1 MNCESVNRN
10 LSLFLY
16 GELSIEEEQEFQD
29 HIDACAGCRR
39 SFEQE
44 KSIHDLLEEREKLP
58 PPALLAQCRRDL
70 SLRLRGAA
78 PARAGW
84 RDWFRM
90 PNLWP
95 GVLRPAGA
103 LALVAAGFFGA
114 RWTTPPATLAPQ
126 PDSIVEPVMS
136 RIRYVQPESSG
147 QVQLVVE
154 EVRQRLITGAPEDQ
168 SIRRL
173 LLAAA
178 RDSSDPGLRAESM
191 DLLKTPRP
199 DSELKRALVYA
210 LGHDPNPGVRLKALE
225 ALKSYSTEADVRMA
239 LSQALLSDDNPG
251 VRTQAID
258 LLVENRPEDSVIG
271 ILQELI
277 HKDNNTYVRLRCQRA
292 LQEINASVGTF

>member
-1 MNCESVNRN
+1 MNCEAVNRN

-29 HIDACAGCRR
+29 HIEACGTCRGA
-39 SFEQE
+39 FEQE
-44 KSIHDLLEEREKLP
+44 KAIHELLEQREKLP
-58 PPALLAQCRRDL
+58 PPALLSQCRHDL
-70 SLRLRGAA
+70 SLRLRGTA

-84 RDWFRM
+84 RAWFRM

-103 LALVAAGFFGA
+103 VALIAVGFFGA
-114 RWTTPPATLAPQ
+114 RWTTPPPTVAVQ
-126 PDSIVEPVMS
+126 PDASEPVIS
-136 RIRYVQPESSG
+136 RIRYVQTEPSG
-147 QVQLVVE
+147 QLQLVVE
-154 EVRQRLITGAPEDQ
+154 ETRQRLVTGAPEDA

-191 DLLKTPRP
+191 DLLKTPQP
-199 DSELKRALVYA
+199 DSELRRTLIYA
-210 LGHDPNPGVRLKALE
+210 IGHDPNPGVRLKAIE
-225 ALKSYSTEADVRMA
+225 ALKGYAGEPDVRVA
-239 LSQALLSDDNPG
+239 LSQALLRDDNPG

-258 LLVENRPEDSVIG
+258 LLVQGRPEDFVIG

-277 HKDNNTYVRLRCQRA
+277 QKDSNTYVRLRCQRA
-292 LQEINASVGTF
+292 LQEMNASIGTF